1 MDLPD
6 FTMILP
12 CVSSPIGSMYAI
24 YGDIY
29 HQYTPNVS
37 IYTIHG
43 SYGSWFNHFSSYE
56 YLVNPIDFSPSQV
69 VQLRAPVRAGPTP
82 DVLPPVP
89 DAVPRTFM
97 SLAVSLMG
105 KWWSINQIKSSNRKT
120 MRINQLIGSF
130 NGKHKVINQS
140 INQSINQLA
149 VLVWKNQWTINYI
162 LGSLNGKKW
171 WSNN

>member
-97 SLAVSLMG
+97 SLAVSLMENDDPSIKSKVQTG
-105 KWWSINQIKSSNRKT
+105 KLWGSINWLAVLTGNIRWSINQS
-120 MRINQLIGSF
+120 INQS
-130 NGKHKVINQS
+130 VNQS
-140 INQSINQLA
+140 INQSINWQF
-149 VLVWKNQWTINYI
+149 WF
-162 LGSLNGKKW
+162 GKI
-171 WSNN
+171 SEQ